1 MTDLIQLEDRLCAHV
16 DAHRDRLISIIRD
29 LVRTPSENVPPDG
42 QEFACQQYVTHF
54 LREQGLDTFTYDLTE
69 VSGLEKHPLY
79 WPGRNYHQRP
89 NVDAQR
95 KGTGGGRSLVLSGH
109 IDTVPKGT
117 QPWTRDPFGG
127 EVEEN
132 RLYGRGSNDMKAGV
146 GTHLFL
152 AESLN
157 YLGLKLKGDLTVE
170 SVVDEEF
177 GGVNGTLAGRLKGFN
192 ADAAVI
198 SEPTGLKICP
208 AQRGGRFVQI
218 TLNAAGGILGE
229 GCFPRGI
236 LDQLRYFLEKVEDF
250 ATLRRQKAE
259 FHELYMQ
266 YADPVPVSITKV
278 FTSPWGNTEPV
289 TIPEICKVE
298 MYWQLLPGE
307 KQEDVD
313 REFFAWLDGIVNA
326 RPELFQN
333 APIVEFPFRWLP
345 GSAILKSD
353 PLVQEFSSSA
363 AQALGKAPPVLG
375 FEAPCDMYVFHQ
387 EFGMPALLWGVRG
400 GNTHSADEYVEID
413 SAIAAAKALLI
424 FVCQWCGVSNW
435 SRSR

>member
-1 MTDLIQLEDRLCAHV
+1 MTDLRPLEDRLCAYV
-16 DAHRDRLISIIRD
+16 DAHRDRLICIIRD
-29 LVRTPSENVPPDG
+29 LVRIPSENVPPNG
-42 QEFACQQYVTHF
+42 QEFACQQYVSHF
-54 LREQGLDTFTYDLTE
+54 LSEQGWDTISYDLTD
-69 VSGLEKHPLY
+69 VPGLEKHPLY
-79 WPGRNYHQRP
+79 LPDRNYVRRP
-89 NVDAQR
+89 NVDGQR
-95 KGTGGGRSLVLSGH
+95 KGAGGGRSLILSGH

-127 EVEEN
+127 EVEQD

-157 YLGLKLKGDLTVE
+157 NLGLKLKGDLTIE

-177 GGVNGTLAGRLKGFN
+177 AGVNGTLAGRLKGFM

-198 SEPTGLKICP
+198 SEPTGLKVCP

-218 TLNAAGGILGE
+218 TLNATGGILSE

-236 LDQLRYFLEKVEDF
+236 LDQLRYCLEKVEDF
-250 ATLRRQKAE
+250 SVLRRQKMKL
-259 FHELYMQ
+259 HELYMQ

-278 FTSPWGNTEPV
+278 FTGPWGSSEPV
-289 TIPEICKVE
+289 TIPEVCKVE

-307 KQEDVD
+307 KQEEVD
-313 REFFAWLDGIVNA
+313 TEFFAWLNGIVKA
-326 RPELFQN
+326 QPELFQN
-333 APIVEFPFRWLP
+333 APRVEFPFRWLP
-345 GSAILKSD
+345 GSAILKSH
-353 PLVQEFSSSA
+353 PLVQEFFRSA
-363 AQALGKAPPVLG
+363 ARALEKAPPVVG

-413 SAIAAAKALLI
+413 SAVTAAKALLI
-424 FVCQWCGVSNW
+424 FVCQWCGVST
-435 SRSR
+435 